1 MGKTQQAKN
10 ASRRLV
16 FPAKCVWIKETR
28 QKNAGDFAGETCFAD
43 LFFRISTLWEG

>member
-16 FPAKCVWIKETR
+16 FPAKCVSVYETR
-28 QKNAGDFAGETCFAD
+28 QKSAEDFAGKTCFAD
-43 LFFRISTLWEG
+43 LYFRISTLWEG